1 MRVHLRWSVSHALL
15 VRCSRHKRHSVW
27 QVTQVLSA
35 VCNGHN
41 ANIKCIHLFR
51 VLLSTQWTIE
61 FTEYKMHAF
70 IQRIAVYTM
79 DNRMYRIQNACIYS
93 AYCCLHNGQSN
104 IQSTKCT
111 YSIQRVAACNGQLN
125 VQDTTCTRLF
135 SVLMYAMDKRMY
147 RVQNVHIC

>member
-1 MRVHLRWSVSHALL
+1 M
-15 VRCSRHKRHSVW
+15 
-27 QVTQVLSA
+27 
-35 VCNGHN
+35 
-41 ANIKCIHLFR
+41 HLFS

-61 FTEYKMHAF
+61 CTEYKMHAF

-79 DNRMYRIQNACIYS
+79 DNRIYRVQ
-93 AYCCLHNGQSN
+93 
-104 IQSTKCT
+104 KCT
-111 YSIQRVAACNGQLN
+111 YSIQCVAACNGQLN